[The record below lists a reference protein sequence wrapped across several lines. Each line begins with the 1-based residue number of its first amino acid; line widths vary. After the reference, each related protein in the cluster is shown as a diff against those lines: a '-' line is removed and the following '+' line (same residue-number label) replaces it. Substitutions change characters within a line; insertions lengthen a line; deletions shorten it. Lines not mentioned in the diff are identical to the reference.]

1 MQTEGF
7 KDRSALIVLAF
18 FFVVV
23 ALLAGIAVG
32 LALGWL
38 VFPVEWVDMPPSSLA
53 NAYKEDHLRMAIDS
67 YTLNG
72 DCDLANQRY
81 KALGESGPSLLEG
94 VIADSGEQKIDTIT
108 AFAQCVKD

>member
-7 KDRSALIVLAF
+7 KDRSALIVLAIL
-18 FFVVV
+18 FVVM
-23 ALLAGIAVG
+23 ALLAGVVVG

-53 NAYKEDHLRMAIDS
+53 NVYQEDHLRMVIDS

-72 DCDLANQRY
+72 DCDLAVQRY
-81 KALGESGPSLLEG
+81 KALGESGPVVLE
-94 VIADSGEQKIDTIT
+94 VILDNPHSQDAGAIST
-108 AFAQCVKD
+108 FAQCVKK

>member
-1 MQTEGF
+1 MQTEDF
-7 KDRSALIVLAF
+7 KDRSALIMLAI
-18 FFVVV
+18 FFVVM
-23 ALLAGIAVG
+23 ALFVGIAVG

-53 NAYKEDHLRMAIDS
+53 NMYQEDHLRMAIDS

-81 KALGESGPSLLEG
+81 KALGEVGPSLLNG
-94 VIADSGEQKIDTIT
+94 IVTDSGEPKTDAIA

>member
-7 KDRSALIVLAF
+7 KDRSALIVLAIL
-18 FFVVV
+18 FVVM
-23 ALLAGIAVG
+23 ALLAGVAVG

-53 NAYKEDHLRMAIDS
+53 NVYQEDHLRMAIDS
-67 YTLNG
+67 YALND
-72 DCDLANQRY
+72 DCALAVQRY

-94 VIADSGEQKIDTIT
+94 VIADSGEQKIGTIT

>member
-7 KDRSALIVLAF
+7 KDRSALIILAI
-18 FFVVV
+18 FFVVM
-23 ALLAGIAVG
+23 ALFVGTAVG

-53 NAYKEDHLRMAIDS
+53 NVYQEDHLRMAIDS

-72 DCDLANQRY
+72 DCDLATQRY

-94 VIADSGEQKIDTIT
+94 ILADSGEQKTDTIA
-108 AFAQCVKD
+108 AFTQCVKD